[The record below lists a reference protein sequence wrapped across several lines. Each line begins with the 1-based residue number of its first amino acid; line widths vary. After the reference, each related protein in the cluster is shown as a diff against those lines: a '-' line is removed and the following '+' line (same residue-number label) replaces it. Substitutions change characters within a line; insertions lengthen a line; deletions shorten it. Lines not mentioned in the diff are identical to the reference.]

1 MCDYSDAYIIVK
13 GTVILLLNVP
23 DPNNNAYNKN
33 WLLKI
38 MRHSLTTFPKWYSG
52 AIGDIKYS
60 IRGLKSLDYKIKIT
74 GK

>member
-1 MCDYSDAYIIVK
+1 MHTIKD
-13 GTVILLLNVP
+13 
-23 DPNNNAYNKN
+23 

-38 MRHSLTTFPKWYSG
+38 MRHSLTAFPKLYSG